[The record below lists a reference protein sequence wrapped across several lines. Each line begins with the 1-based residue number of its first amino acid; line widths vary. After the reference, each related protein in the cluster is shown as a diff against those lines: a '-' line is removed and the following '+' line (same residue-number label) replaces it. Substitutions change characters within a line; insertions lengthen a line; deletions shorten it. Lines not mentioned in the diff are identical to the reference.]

1 MKKLTNVPNLTELTD
16 RSIKEQFRDGTFR
29 EGTRLTE
36 EQLAN
41 RLGISKSPVRKALIV
56 WNTKAFRRNADS

>member
-41 RLGISKSPVRKALIV
+41 RLGISQSPVREALIV